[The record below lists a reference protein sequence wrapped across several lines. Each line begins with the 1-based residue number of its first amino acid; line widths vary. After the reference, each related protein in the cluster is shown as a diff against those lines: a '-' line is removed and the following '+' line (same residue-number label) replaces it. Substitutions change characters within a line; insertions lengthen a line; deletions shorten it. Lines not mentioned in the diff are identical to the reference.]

1 MNDGLGT
8 EHNSVS
14 IGLESDDVKNGQRVV
29 SCHQISILDPLR
41 CDFAIALVCGCL
53 ATHSCRMQG

>member
-41 CDFAIALVCGCL
+41 CDFAIA
-53 ATHSCRMQG
+53 